1 MEAGDGGE
9 GDGQEGGGRS
19 SIWHSAHL
27 SVLCAVVSAFA
38 SSMVIVPP
46 RLLNVLGFM
55 PFRHIACARAL
66 TRML

>member
-1 MEAGDGGE
+1 MEAGDGRE

-27 SVLCAVVSAFA
+27 SIRCAVVSAFA
-38 SSMVIVPP
+38 SSVIIVSPP
-46 RLLNVLGFM
+46 LLKVLGSM

>member
-1 MEAGDGGE
+1 MEAGDGRE
-9 GDGQEGGGRS
+9 GDGHEGGGRS

-27 SVLCAVVSAFA
+27 SVRCAVVSAFA

-46 RLLNVLGFM
+46 PLLNVLGSM